1 MTLNLMRRAL
11 SARLSLSS
19 IMMIE
24 RVYSVFLCFLLISVL
39 FFPLAAAGRVLLGTP
54 QKGDEGGDHSNG
66 RSKIDVKPSHSG
78 QAGSALG
85 HSSPSHATPSGVH
98 TGAHAVTDRTAT
110 ANTADRAAQVVP
122 CGSSVG
128 QPFGANCV
136 KQRQPERSCGE
147 TNRGCIRS

>member
-1 MTLNLMRRAL
+1 
-11 SARLSLSS
+11 
-19 IMMIE
+19 MIE

-39 FFPLAAAGRVLLGTP
+39 FFPLAAAGRVLLG
-54 QKGDEGGDHSNG
+54 DEGGDHSTG

-98 TGAHAVTDRTAT
+98 TAT
-110 ANTADRAAQVVP
+110 ANTANRAAQVVP
-122 CGSSVG
+122 CGSSAG

-136 KQRQPERSCGE
+136 KPRQPERSCGC

>member
-1 MTLNLMRRAL
+1 MRRAL

-24 RVYSVFLCFLLISVL
+24 RTYSVFLCFLLISVL

-85 HSSPSHATPSGVH
+85 HSSPPTQPPPGYILVRMQLLPQPTRPTGLHRSHHVV
-98 TGAHAVTDRTAT
+98 AVLG
-110 ANTADRAAQVVP
+110 N
-122 CGSSVG
+122 
-128 QPFGANCV
+128 
-136 KQRQPERSCGE
+136 RSE
-147 TNRGCIRS
+147 LIV

>member
-1 MTLNLMRRAL
+1 
-11 SARLSLSS
+11 
-19 IMMIE
+19 MMIE
-24 RVYSVFLCFLLISVL
+24 KVYSVFLCFFLISVL

-66 RSKIDVKPSHSG
+66 RSKIHVKPSHSG

-98 TGAHAVTDRTAT
+98 TAT
-110 ANTADRAAQVVP
+110 ANTANRAAQVAP
-122 CGSSVG
+122 CGSSAG

-147 TNRGCIRS
+147 TNRDCIRS

>member
-66 RSKIDVKPSHSG
+66 RSKIHVNPSHSG

-98 TGAHAVTDRTAT
+98 TGAHAVTST
-110 ANTADRAAQVVP
+110 ANTANRAAQVAP
-122 CGSSVG
+122 CGSSAG
-128 QPFGANCV
+128 QPFGSNCV
-136 KQRQPERSCGE
+136 KQRNPERSCGE
-147 TNRGCIRS
+147 TNRDCIRS